1 MPNDPFGF
9 APSAPKPNL
18 ILGKL
23 PKPSRPRKPSK
34 PSSKNSPNDKRLRD
48 SANAS
53 EVNTQPDAVKKGLI
67 NQSANLIRASEEAG
81 TSKNAKKD
89 MLEQAAKNL
98 EDYSIEDIQR
108 VARTQGLAPS
118 QIKALK
124 RSGLLPQPSINRGP
138 LSGVGDFG
146 KDAFGTVI
154 DTLSRGVQ
162 ATTSGLAE
170 LNRGLEKKGLSL
182 GDTVISA
189 IPGVGQTY
197 AAAHLGLTGELPAT
211 PQYRLAERVGK
222 GDFEGALRTGTN
234 TAKTLGRTAIAVKE
248 GAQLKRLDTPVSIIQ
263 DTVDIRNK
271 QGRSD
276 NLAGFIDPKDL
287 TTGVGGIA
295 TNIIGSILLD
305 PLTYITFGVTAL
317 GKATAKTVLTL
328 SMKEL
333 PIAVVP
339 EFTGA
344 LRAGRAVEEV
354 AAGLLKTRQITKA
367 QAAAVIKSLK
377 AEFGAVKYGRV
388 AQLPEMRGGVRLNP
402 MSVPGTRLVPKTGT
416 MLRNIPDRV
425 RKLVGSEEAAAEA
438 VAKIATRNANRAASF
453 ANKTKLDTLIAPN
466 PLRGSTAKLSE
477 FVQNNERLNK
487 LSKVVQNNERL
498 NKLSKVFKGNEKIN
512 TTFNAFGSTKTKFGS
527 QVSNVLKESKANAI
541 AGADAPLSATRLNSK
556 RLFGDKGLFSKL
568 NPAEQALIKD
578 AYFDPKVVSLTVG
591 KTQNGVK
598 VTEQVKEVFD
608 GARDIGREQF
618 DRLVEGKMLSE
629 IAPGSVTRENYSPRI
644 PSEAAKA
651 NRIEEAAANFAK
663 TKKSDNANFLLER
676 NIDPDLSVAEINKRF
691 REGTLEVGQEG
702 DKIVVSELPEF
713 KTPES
718 RNFDFLETDPAI
730 AIEKRAIAQYN
741 TDLKLTLGPDLK
753 SKNVFVVAKEN
764 KVPDGF
770 VKFDDPQMDKILGVE
785 KGQSVYVPQEVKAD
799 FDRLQEVVLN
809 KINQGG
815 ILDFY
820 DGYLR
825 IWKAYAT
832 VPFPLSTGFTLRNA
846 SGNII
851 ANYMAGFV
859 KNTYYV
865 DAFKLQN
872 KARALEKVEPGLLAE
887 IMTGNRAVAEL
898 AEAINAA
905 GPKRWKTVS
914 LTWSPADVENLR
926 EAYKRNVVNKN
937 FMYADLGSSANADSV
952 TRPVEITPFA
962 NRSSPE
968 FKKAEAKGLEKAGK
982 RQDGNLRTLGRNIAA
997 KSPKPLKTL
1006 GRKINPLSSENVL
1019 IKTGTSFNAAV
1030 ENNAR
1035 MAHFLAANDQN
1046 VQLFKSSKAAMD
1058 ASAQSVRKYLF
1069 DYSDLSSREQQT
1081 FKRISPFY
1089 TFTRKAIPLYLE
1101 KLVTNPGKFQRLEYA
1116 KDALVSKSEYQGE
1129 DIPSFIKEQ
1138 GGIPLPSEI
1147 TDTLAGVPLVG
1158 GGFKK
1163 GGTSVF
1169 VPDLPFKS
1177 LYSLGRIISKIGS
1190 GDQEGPQGWI
1200 QELLNLAGVGGPAG
1214 AGLAVVR
1221 DLVAAKNSFSGA
1233 TMGENDWTEA
1243 PSWATVPGVKQVF
1256 EEMGLIEP
1264 KYLDPNSPPVAA
1276 MKDSN
1281 IFAGELLLPVLS
1293 KIRTIAPSSEKD
1305 EAAAAR
1311 RQLNAAT
1318 GLNVYPLTKDFRR
1331 QAAYGKLY
1339 DSETFS
1345 EGLRGDYNIVLPRT
1359 PPSSPKGG
1367 RKMAPLRP
1375 ISKKESKKRLKDLKA
1390 GR

>member
-1 MPNDPFGF
+1 MSYDPYADFQLR
-9 APSAPKPNL
+9 PSTPSGPT
-18 ILGKL
+18 LGKL
-23 PKPSRPRKPSK
+23 PKPNRPPRKSK
-34 PSSKNSPNDKRLRD
+34 PSSKTSTNEQRRK
-48 SANAS
+48 NAS
-53 EVNTQPDAVKKGLI
+53 DLSMSSSEPDAVKKQII
-67 NQSANLIRASEEAG
+67 NQAANYLRGIKQKPNLSDKAKTEIIKSAGDAL
-81 TSKNAKKD
+81 K
-89 MLEQAAKNL
+89 
-98 EDYSIEDIQR
+98 DYSIEDIQR

-124 RSGLLPQPSINRGP
+124 RSKLISQASINRGP

-189 IPGVGQTY
+189 IPGVGTEY
-197 AAAHLGLTGELPAT
+197 AAAHLALTGELPAA
-211 PQYRLAERVGK
+211 PQYRVAERVSK
-222 GDFEGALRTGTN
+222 GNLEGALRTGTN

-354 AAGLLKTRQITKA
+354 AAGLLKTGKITA
-367 QAAAVIKSLK
+367 DEAAAVTKSLK
-377 AEFGAVKYGRV
+377 AEFGAVKGGGV

-438 VAKIATRNANRAASF
+438 VAKIATRNADRAASF
-453 ANKTKLDTLIAPN
+453 ANKTKLDTLIVPN
-466 PLRGSTAKLSE
+466 PLKPVTD
-477 FVQNNERLNK
+477 K
-487 LSKVVQNNERL
+487 LSKFVESKEGL
-498 NKLSKVFKGNEKIN
+498 NRLSKLVKSKDWINEK
-512 TTFNAFGSTKTKFGS
+512 FNAFGSTKTKFGS
-527 QVSNVLKESKANAI
+527 QVSNVLKESKA
-541 AGADAPLSATRLNSK
+541 SATGRADSFINATNLEK
-556 RLFGDKGLFSKL
+556 VRLFGKNGLNGKL
-568 NPAEQALIKD
+568 NPAEQALVRD
-578 AYFDPKVVSLTVG
+578 VYSDPKVESLVVG
-591 KTQNGVK
+591 ETRNGVK
-598 VTEQVKEVFD
+598 VTEQIKEVFD
-608 GARDIGREQF
+608 GARGIHKTEF
-618 DRLVEGKMLSE
+618 DRAVKGNMLSE
-629 IAPGSVTRENYSPRI
+629 IAPGSVTKENYSPRI

-651 NRIEEAAANFAK
+651 NKIEQAAANFA
-663 TKKSDNANFLLER
+663 TLKKSDNANFLLER
-676 NIDPDLSVAEINKRF
+676 NIDPNLSVAEINKQF
-691 REGTLEVGQEG
+691 RKGTLKVGQEG
-702 DKIVVSELPEF
+702 DKIAVSKLPEF

-730 AIEKRAIAQYN
+730 AIEKRAAAQYN
-741 TDLKLTLGPDLK
+741 IDLKIALGPDLK
-753 SKNVFVVAKEN
+753 SKNVFVVTSEKKAPAN
-764 KVPDGF
+764 F
-770 VKFDDPQMDKILGVE
+770 VKFDDPHMDTILE
-785 KGQSVYVPQEVKAD
+785 AKKGQSVYVPQEVKAD
-799 FDRLQEVVLN
+799 FDRLQQVVLN
-809 KINQGG
+809 KIKQGG
-815 ILDFY
+815 VLNFY

-887 IMTGNRAVAEL
+887 IMAGNRAVADL
-898 AEAINAA
+898 AKDINATV
-905 GPKRWKTVS
+905 PKRWKTVS

-926 EAYKRNVVNKN
+926 QAYKENVVNKN
-937 FMYADLGSSANADSV
+937 FMYADLGSSANANSV
-952 TRPVEITPFA
+952 TRPIEITPFS
-962 NRSSPE
+962 NRSSDD
-968 FKKAEAKGLEKAGK
+968 FTKAEAKGLEKAGN
-982 RQDGNLRTLGRNIAA
+982 RQDIVEAI
-997 KSPKPLKTL
+997 SPKKLREA
-1006 GRKINPLSSENVL
+1006 GRKVGPKLRKFNPLSSENVL
-1019 IKTGTSFNAAV
+1019 IKTGTAFNAAV

-1035 MAHFLAANDQN
+1035 MAHFLAAHDQN
-1046 VQLFKSSKAAMD
+1046 LQLFKSSEAAYK

-1069 DYSDLSSREQQT
+1069 DYSDLSSAEQQV
-1081 FKRISPFY
+1081 FKRVAPFY

-1116 KDALVSKSEYQGE
+1116 KNALVGKSEYQGE
-1129 DIPSFIKEQ
+1129 DISVWQKEA
-1138 GGIPLPSEI
+1138 GALPLPNSI
-1147 TDTLAGVPLVG
+1147 TDVISNLPLVG
-1158 GGFKK
+1158 PKFGKNAS
-1163 GGTSVF
+1163 SVF

-1177 LYSLGRIISKIGS
+1177 LSTLALGVKKLFADKDVSGAISEFQKVS
-1190 GDQEGPQGWI
+1190 GI
-1200 QELLNLAGVGGPAG
+1200 GGPAG
-1214 AGLAVVR
+1214 LASTVLYDYKNGV
-1221 DLVAAKNSFSGA
+1221 NSFSGA
-1233 TMGENDWTEA
+1233 SMGDDDWTEV
-1243 PSWATVPGVKQVF
+1243 PVWAKYPPF
-1256 EEMGLIEP
+1256 SLIFGGMIS
-1264 KYLDPNSPPVAA
+1264 KRRVDPNGPRVEA
-1276 MKDSN
+1276 MRDRDIYLMES
-1281 IFAGELLLPVLS
+1281 IMPALS
-1293 KIRTIAPSSEKD
+1293 KARTTFPTSAKDISSSG
-1305 EAAAAR
+1305 R
-1311 RQLNAAT
+1311 RRISLLT
-1318 GLNVYPLTKDFRR
+1318 GQSVYPTTK
-1331 QAAYGKLY
+1331 QSKSTAAYGRLEQLRSDAANFKQKY
-1339 DSETFS
+1339 DFYPPES
-1345 EGLRGDYNIVLPRT
+1345 PRADKPT
-1359 PPSSPKGG
+1359 ASLG
-1367 RKMAPLRP
+1367 RL
-1375 ISKKESKKRLKDLKA
+1375 SKKEGKKILRDIKA

>member
-1 MPNDPFGF
+1 MPNDPFG
-9 APSAPKPNL
+9 ATPKPNL
-18 ILGKL
+18 IPGYV
-23 PKPSRPRKPSK
+23 PKPIKKLKPSK
-34 PSSKNSPNDKRLRD
+34 PSPKNSPNDKRLRD

-53 EVNTQPDAVKKGLI
+53 KVNTQPDAVKKGLI
-67 NQSANLIRASEEAG
+67 NQSANLIRASKEAG
-81 TSKNAKKD
+81 TDKNAKRD
-89 MLEQAAKNL
+89 MLAQAAENL

-124 RSGLLPQPSINRGP
+124 RSKLLSQASINRGP
-138 LSGVGDFG
+138 LSGIGDTG

-154 DTLSRGVQ
+154 ETLSRGVQ

-182 GDTVISA
+182 GGLALEGMKA
-189 IPGVGQTY
+189 IPGIAPIATGLQ
-197 AAAHLGLTGELPAT
+197 AATTTGKPTT
-211 PQYRLAERVGK
+211 PLQRVTERVGK

-263 DTVDIRNK
+263 DTADIRNK

-354 AAGLLKTRQITKA
+354 AAGLVKAGKITA
-367 QAAAVIKSLK
+367 DEATAVIKSLK
-377 AEFGAVKYGRV
+377 TEFGAVKGGGV

-425 RKLVGSEEAAAEA
+425 RKLVGSEEVAAEA

-466 PLRGSTAKLSE
+466 PLRGSTAKLSK
-477 FVQNNERLNK
+477 FVESREVLNK
-487 LSKVVQNNERL
+487 A
-498 NKLSKVFKGNEKIN
+498 
-512 TTFNAFGSTKTKFGS
+512 FNAFGSTKTKFGS

-541 AGADAPLSATRLNSK
+541 AAADAPLSATRLNSK
-556 RLFGDKGLFSKL
+556 RLFGTKGLFSKL
-568 NPAEQALIKD
+568 DSAEQALIKD
-578 AYFDPKVVSLTVG
+578 AYFDPKVESLVVG
-591 KTQNGVK
+591 ETRNGVK
-598 VTEQVKEVFD
+598 VTQQVQEVFD

-651 NRIEEAAANFAK
+651 NRIEQAAARFAG
-663 TKKSDNANFLLER
+663 TNDNANFLLER
-676 NIDPDLSVAEINKRF
+676 NIDPNLSVAEINKRF
-691 REGTLEVGQEG
+691 RDGTLEVGEKG
-702 DKIVVSELPEF
+702 NKTVVSKLPEF

-741 TDLKLTLGPDLK
+741 TDLKLTLGPDLE
-753 SKNVFVVAKEN
+753 SKNVFVKGN
-764 KVPDGF
+764 KAPDDF

-785 KGQSVYVPQEVKAD
+785 KGQSVYVPKEVKAD

-809 KINQGG
+809 KINQKG

-952 TRPVEITPFA
+952 TNPVEITPFT
-962 NRSSPE
+962 NRSSKD
-968 FKKAEAKGLEKAGK
+968 FKDAEKNLLEKAGK

-1147 TDTLAGVPLVG
+1147 TNTLAGVPLVG
-1158 GGFKK
+1158 SGFKK
-1163 GGTSVF
+1163 GTTSVF

-1177 LYSLGRIISKIGS
+1177 LYGLGRVISKFNS
-1190 GDQEGPQGWI
+1190 GPSEGPQGWI
-1200 QELLNLAGVGGPAG
+1200 QEFLNLAGVGGPAG
-1214 AGLAVVR
+1214 AGLAFVR
-1221 DLVAAKNSFSGA
+1221 DLQFAKNSFSGA

-1256 EEMGLIEP
+1256 EEMGLIKP
-1264 KYLDPNSPPVAA
+1264 QYLDPNSPPVDA
-1276 MKDSN
+1276 MKDNN

-1293 KIRTIAPSSEKD
+1293 KIRTFYPSSEKD

-1331 QAAYGKLY
+1331 QAAYGKLS

-1359 PPSSPKGG
+1359 PSSSPKGG